1 VTAALVSII
10 IRSADRAGLGVA
22 LRSLAAQ
29 SYSNIE
35 VIVVDSGSPRI
46 DAPPTE
52 WKPGALVRRISLPPH
67 TSHAHAA
74 NIGMAAVRGDFF
86 AFLDDHTSYES
97 HHVQS
102 LVEEA
107 KRHPDALLVY
117 ARGRTMAQ
125 GAAAE
130 KIFGRL
136 FNRALFF
143 FDTLF
148 YLQAAL
154 IDRRV
159 IALGCHFDEALDV
172 GSEHDFL
179 KQIALHGDF
188 VFLADTPPVFS
199 VLPDRAA
206 PIAGGAM
213 AIGIAQRAY
222 SENAKLAKWTGERL
236 YHTLRSSLICAR
248 AAELLRAGKSAEART
263 AFLAILNSYPD
274 DPDAL
279 HGMANC
285 DLAAGNAEAAQ
296 RHILG
301 AIDLDPHNIA
311 YRDTARSVREHL
323 AGTHLAQSPVSVA
336 ITPLPIDYPSIFSP
350 AAAVKLPPLVT
361 QISVNGLPIQT
372 SISRMA
378 ICVCG
383 SPKRYKECCGL
394 LVDATRDASVVAL
407 RVIASADEI
416 TVQRAQGLLQR
427 GDAESALALLAQL
440 QPQQII
446 SAELAS
452 NAGNLL
458 LQMHQ
463 LQPALTMLARAVE
476 LTGAA
481 ESVLAAYNVCC
492 ELILRPTVWRSA
504 SRTLQ
509 ALYNRLNTHAEP
521 RPLEVTRH
529 IHIVCK
535 LDSIGGT
542 ERRALNLHRFLAP
555 HVKVTLWS
563 TTAPLAQ
570 HLASAPIR
578 QISDHDAPSGGTLVL
593 VGTYFDCGEWLEKSP
608 FDKVVICHN
617 LSEQYPSLME
627 RLIQLE
633 ENPSHPLVRLT
644 FPSRLFMDSVG
655 LPGLVEYSAVDMN
668 VFRPRNAR
676 VLLRD
681 SGLVV
686 GRHGRAYA
694 LKFHPNDPAFFRR
707 VIAKGH
713 TVRLLGGTIIAAAFA
728 DDTRTIPELLAIEQ
742 ESPREFLETLDVF
755 IYRKHPKFFETGG
768 STILEAMAMELPVI
782 VFADDC
788 GVAELIVHGEN
799 GFLVEREDQAMVLL
813 DRMAADPSLRER
825 VGRAARATLVE
836 LMSRQA
842 PRVIDYYLG
851 SPQVLPDQDQL
862 QLSFE

>member
-1 VTAALVSII
+1 MTAPLVSII

-29 SYSNIE
+29 SYSKIE
-35 VIVVDSGSPRI
+35 VIVVDSSLPRI
-46 DAPPTE
+46 DAGSLE
-52 WKPGALVRRISLPPH
+52 WKPGALVRWISLPAQG
-67 TSHAHAA
+67 SHAHAA
-74 NIGMAAVRGDFF
+74 NIGMAAAGGDFF

-102 LVEEA
+102 LVDEA
-107 KRHPDALLVY
+107 KRHPEALLVY

-125 GAAAE
+125 GDAAE

-148 YLQAAL
+148 HLQAAL

-159 IALGCHFDEALDV
+159 IALGCHFDESLDV

-188 VFLADTPPVFS
+188 VFLADTPPVFNIP
-199 VLPDRAA
+199 PDGTVSIAYGA
-206 PIAGGAM
+206 P

-279 HGMANC
+279 HGMAMC
-285 DLAAGNAEAAQ
+285 DLAAGNAESAQ

-311 YRDTARSVREHL
+311 YRETANRMREQL
-323 AGTHLAQSPVSVA
+323 AGKHVVPSSASAAIIPMSGASPS
-336 ITPLPIDYPSIFSP
+336 TFSP
-350 AAAVKLPPLVT
+350 AAAVILPPLIT
-361 QISVNGLPIQT
+361 QITINGAPIQP
-372 SISRMA
+372 SIVAMRA
-378 ICVCG
+378 V
-383 SPKRYKECCGL
+383 SPVYEIIVLHARGL
-394 LVDATRDASVVAL
+394 LRKG
-407 RVIASADEI
+407 E
-416 TVQRAQGLLQR
+416 
-427 GDAESALALLAQL
+427 AEQAAMLLAQL
-440 QPQQII
+440 QPQQIV

-452 NAGNLL
+452 NAGAQL
-458 LQMHQ
+458 LQMHR
-463 LQPALTMLARAVE
+463 LQPALAMLARALE
-476 LTGAA
+476 LSGAT
-481 ESVLAAYNVCC
+481 ESALAAYNACC
-492 ELILRPTVWRSA
+492 DLILRPSVWRSA
-504 SRTLQ
+504 SRTFQ
-509 ALYNRLNTHAEP
+509 ALYNRLNHHAES
-521 RPLEVTRH
+521 RSLERARH

-542 ERRALNLHRFLAP
+542 EGRAVNLYRFLAP
-555 HVKVTLWS
+555 HVSVILWS

-578 QISDHDAPSGGTLVL
+578 QIGADDAPGGGTLVL
-593 VGTYFDCGEWLEKSP
+593 IGTYFDCGEWLEKSS

-627 RLIQLE
+627 RMIQLE
-633 ENPSHPLVRLT
+633 ENPSHPIVRLT

-655 LPGLVEYSAVDMN
+655 LPGLVEYSAIDLD
-668 VFRPRNAR
+668 VFRPRNTR
-676 VLLRD
+676 VVRD

-707 VIAKGH
+707 IIALGH
-713 TVRLLGGTIIAAAFA
+713 AVRILGGTVIADAFV
-728 DDTRTIPELLAIEQ
+728 DDVGSIPELLALGQ
-742 ESPREFLETLDVF
+742 NDAREFLETLDVF
-755 IYRKHPKFFETGG
+755 VFRKHPKLFETGG
-768 STILEAMAMELPVI
+768 STIVEAMAMELPVI
-782 VFADDC
+782 VFAEQC
-788 GVAELIVHGEN
+788 GVAELIRHGEN
-799 GFLVEREDQAMVLL
+799 GFLVDTEVQAIEVIEHLAGDPVLRRRIGL
-813 DRMAADPSLRER
+813 
-825 VGRAARATLVE
+825 AARATIVE
-836 LMSRQA
+836 VMQRQHSQMFE
-842 PRVIDYYLG
+842 YYLG
-851 SPQVLPDQDQL
+851 VTNSELDPGQMHLGW
-862 QLSFE
+862 

>member
-1 VTAALVSII
+1 MTAALVSII

-22 LRSLAAQ
+22 LRSVAAQ
-29 SYSNIE
+29 SYPNIE
-35 VIVVDSGSPRI
+35 VIVVDNGTSMVGGDSV
-46 DAPPTE
+46 E
-52 WKPGALVRRISLPPH
+52 WKSGALVRWVSSPQRNG
-67 TSHAHAA
+67 HAHAA
-74 NIGMAAVRGDFF
+74 NIGMAAARGDFF

-102 LVEEA
+102 LVEGA
-107 KRHPDALLVY
+107 KRYPDALLVY
-117 ARGRTMAQ
+117 ARGRTLAQ
-125 GAAAE
+125 GAVAE

-154 IDRRV
+154 IARRV
-159 IALGCHFDEALDV
+159 IALGCHFDEALEV

-188 VFLADTPPVFS
+188 MFLADTPPVFS

-206 PIAGGAM
+206 PIANGGM

-222 SENAKLAKWTGERL
+222 AENTKLAKWTGERL

-248 AAELLRAGKSAEART
+248 AAELLHAGKSAEART
-263 AFLAILNSYPD
+263 AFLAILNAYPD

-279 HGMANC
+279 HGIANC
-285 DLAAGNAEAAQ
+285 DLAAGNTEAAQ

-311 YRDTARSVREHL
+311 YQDTARRVREQF
-323 AGTHLAQSPVSVA
+323 AGKQVAQSSVSVA
-336 ITPLPIDYPSIFSP
+336 IMPLPIDYPSRFSP
-350 AAAVKLPPLVT
+350 AAAVILPPLVT
-361 QISVNGLPIQT
+361 QITVNGMPIQT

-378 ICVCG
+378 MCVCG
-383 SPKRYKECCGL
+383 SPKRDKECCGL

-407 RVIASADEI
+407 CVISAADEI
-416 TVQRAQGLLQR
+416 IVQRAHGLLQR
-427 GDAESALALLAQL
+427 GEAESALALLAQL

-463 LQPALTMLARAVE
+463 LQAALTMLARALE
-476 LTGAA
+476 LTGGG

-542 ERRALNLHRFLAP
+542 ERRALNLQRFLAP

-570 HLASAPIR
+570 YLASVPIR
-578 QISDHDAPSGGTLVL
+578 QISDDDAPSGDTLVL
-593 VGTYFDCGEWLEKSP
+593 VGTYFDCGEWLEKAP

-627 RLIQLE
+627 RMIQLE
-633 ENPSHPLVRLT
+633 ENPSHPFVRLT
-644 FPSRLFMDSVG
+644 FPSRLFMDTVG
-655 LPGLVEYSAVDMN
+655 LPGLIEYSAVELD
-668 VFRPRNAR
+668 VFRPRMSRVAR
-676 VLLRD
+676 GLR
-681 SGLVV
+681 LTV

-694 LKFHPNDPAFFRR
+694 LKFHPNDPAFFRE
-707 VIAKGH
+707 VIRLGH
-713 TVRLLGGTIIAAAFA
+713 AVKILGGTVIADAFI
-728 DDTRTIPELLAIEQ
+728 DDIGPVPELLALGQ
-742 ESPREFLETLDVF
+742 TDAYEFLQTLDVF
-755 IYRKHPKFFETGG
+755 VFRKHPKLFETGG
-768 STILEAMAMELPVI
+768 STIVEAMAMELPVI
-782 VFADDC
+782 VFAEQC
-788 GVAELIVHGEN
+788 GVAELIRHGEN
-799 GFLVEREDQAMVLL
+799 GFLVDTEQQAIEVLERL
-813 DRMAADPSLRER
+813 AADPSLRER
-825 VGRAARATLVE
+825 IGRAARASIVE
-836 LMSRQA
+836 LMSCQA
-842 PRVIDYYLG
+842 PLVIDYYLG
-851 SPQVLPDQDQL
+851 LPAVLADQDQM
-862 QLSFE
+862 QLSFD